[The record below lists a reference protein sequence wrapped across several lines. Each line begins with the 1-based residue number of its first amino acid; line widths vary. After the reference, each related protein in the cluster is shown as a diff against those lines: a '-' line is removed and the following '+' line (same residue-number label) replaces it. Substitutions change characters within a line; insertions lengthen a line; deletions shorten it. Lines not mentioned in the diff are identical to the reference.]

1 MIPPLFV
8 RSLAPPL
15 LAASFNITPN
25 SSLPG
30 SSQVTS
36 FLGGIEQWA
45 VYACLLGLIVGGAS
59 LWWGVQNGSINRT
72 SVSQHKVLAAF
83 AGAVI
88 IGAGSTSFEMMRYVG
103 DRFPLIPTPSWMENP
118 IDPISIR
125 DVLHYLVAAA
135 DADQV
140 PAGAYDIHGPATT
153 S

>member
-1 MIPPLFV
+1 MAVAMTHGPALIPGVPMIPQSFV
-8 RSLAPPL
+8 SNLASPL
-15 LAASFNITPN
+15 LAGSFNITPN

-72 SVSQHKVLAAF
+72 SVSQHKVLAAL

-88 IGAGSTSFEMMRYVG
+88 IGAAVFLITWAFTFGSTVS
-103 DRFPLIPTPSWMENP
+103 
-118 IDPISIR
+118 
-125 DVLHYLVAAA
+125 
-135 DADQV
+135 
-140 PAGAYDIHGPATT
+140 
-153 S
+153 